1 MPHLLIVLLLA
12 SGAAAEPEYFRLDL
26 LPAGSQVSIGQP
38 VVKGGMLVFHAYPDG
53 KLMSLRRS
61 DVKSTTRIGAKE
73 AAGPATTDPKPIANL
88 AMQGGSSNVPSS
100 SGRPANAS
108 GGQALTRPIGSANAA
123 ASTMQGASIV
133 PTVDGIA
140 VTTAPASASAP
151 GPSVV
156 PSKDGVAVVAPAP
169 R

>member
-1 MPHLLIVLLLA
+1 MLHLAVALLLA
-12 SGAAAEPEYFRLDL
+12 SPAAAEPAYFRLEL
-26 LPAGSQVSIGQP
+26 APSGSQVSIGEP
-38 VVKGGMLVFHAYPDG
+38 VVKGGMVVFHAYPDG

-61 DVKSTTRIGAKE
+61 DVRSTTRIAAKD
-73 AAGPATTDPKPIANL
+73 AAGPSTTDPKPIANL
-88 AMQGGSSNVPSS
+88 AMQGGSSNIPSS

-108 GGQALTRPIGSANAA
+108 GGPALTRPIGSANAA

>member
-1 MPHLLIVLLLA
+1 MLHLVAVLFLA
-12 SGAAAEPEYFRLDL
+12 APPVAEPAYFRLDL
-26 LPAGSQVSIGQP
+26 APSGSQVSIGEP
-38 VVKGGMLVFHAYPDG
+38 VVKGGMVVFHAYPDG

-88 AMQGGSSNVPSS
+88 AMQGGTSNVPSS
-100 SGRPANAS
+100 SGRPATAS
-108 GGQALTRPIGSANAA
+108 SGPALTRPIGPANAA